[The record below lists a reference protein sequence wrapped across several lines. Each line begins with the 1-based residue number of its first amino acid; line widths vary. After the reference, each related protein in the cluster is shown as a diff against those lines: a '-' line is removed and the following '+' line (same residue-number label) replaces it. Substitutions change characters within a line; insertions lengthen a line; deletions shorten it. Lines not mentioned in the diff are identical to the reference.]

1 MKRTKV
7 AVVGCGHLG
16 SIHARLLAGRADVE
30 LVAVVDPFAASR
42 DKVAAEHG
50 CRALAE
56 PEELIGLVEVAV
68 VAAPTGRHAAVSL
81 PLLEAGIDLLIEKP
95 IAATV
100 EEARGIVTTARR
112 CGRTVAV
119 GHVERFNPA
128 WQMAVSRAG
137 KIVSIESVRL
147 APFTFRSMD
156 VGVIHDL
163 MIHDI
168 DLVLSLEP
176 GRLER
181 VDAQGLHATGGH
193 EDAVRAQLVFS
204 SGLVASLTAS
214 RIHPTLRRGLTL
226 WSSEGVVSVDFH
238 AKAVEVVSPS
248 AAVRSGQFVAT
259 DVPVEQR
266 AAMKEAFFKDVL
278 PRETLA
284 IPEANAIA
292 SEHDDFL
299 GALREGRQ
307 PLVPATAG
315 AAALEIAN
323 RVVDSLRT
331 TTLGRS
337 HVPSTVPLPSRLRR
351 TG

>member
-1 MKRTKV
+1 MNRTKV
-7 AVVGCGHLG
+7 AVIGCGHLG
-16 SIHARLLAGRADVE
+16 SIHARLLAGRADTE

-42 DKVAAEHG
+42 DKVAGEHG

-56 PEELIGLVEVAV
+56 PEELIGLVEAAV

-100 EEARGIVTTARR
+100 EEARAIVTTARR

-128 WQMAVSRAG
+128 WRMAVSRAG
-137 KIVSIESVRL
+137 RIVSIESLRL

-248 AAVRSGQFVAT
+248 DAVRSGEFVAT
-259 DVPVEQR
+259 DVPVAEH
-266 AAMKEAFFKDVL
+266 AAMKQAFFTDIL

-292 SEHDDFL
+292 CEHDDFL
-299 GALREGRQ
+299 AALREGRQ
-307 PLVPATAG
+307 PLVPASAG

-337 HVPSTVPLPSRLRR
+337 HVTPTVPLPSRLRR